1 MSPDIDPNA
10 AQARLRIFFWAASG
24 GLVAS
29 VVLAVACGILAFK
42 LQQVATDRDAAYV
55 HADALEADAHRAR
68 VQAGDLDVKLAAA
81 EVRVQLLTEQVAQLK
96 ADLNAKEQVSAEAT
110 AARALTAPPAGN
122 EKAQGAPMPV
132 QIAFNRAANGNL
144 AGVFTNVS
152 KQHVSLILEVA
163 TATNGKQARF
173 TLELPAGGRR
183 EIGPADGWQ
192 FTRGDRISASSRGF
206 APLNLEVQ

>member
-29 VVLAVACGILAFK
+29 IVLAVACGILAFK
-42 LQQVATDRDAAYV
+42 LQQVATDRDAAYA

-110 AARALTAPPAGN
+110 ATRAPPAEN

-152 KQHVSLILEVA
+152 RQHVSLILEVA
-163 TATNGKQARF
+163 TATNGRQARF